1 MGAQSAACLLSDCS
15 RPLMRAAAY
24 PERCARRPSS
34 RAGAC
39 PAVALP
45 A

>member
-24 PERCARRPSS
+24 RDAVL
-34 RAGAC
+34 AG
-39 PAVALP
+39 
-45 A
+45 